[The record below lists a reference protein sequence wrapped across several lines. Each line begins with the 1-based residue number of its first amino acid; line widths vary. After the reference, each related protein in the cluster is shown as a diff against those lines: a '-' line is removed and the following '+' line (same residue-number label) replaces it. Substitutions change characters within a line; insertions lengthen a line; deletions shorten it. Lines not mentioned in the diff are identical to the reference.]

1 MGECLNCANVTKSR
15 NASQCSNN
23 ICILF
28 MIYIMLQKCSWSA
41 TVMLWRLLL
50 FWCPFFVF
58 ILYVFNVKP
67 LPYCYF
73 WYFFFSFLFSF
84 KFIPIY
90 FSHAS
95 ILPHITFFCYLLVFL
110 MPNAGHVFHFLK
122 LFSSDLPSLLSR
134 WEISLLHLI
143 YFQVTLFDVLLF
155 QANTFSIFTF
165 FNNHLVILHLFDLA
179 FYFVFL
185 LCKVFTILS
194 VHPLVRFSLQ

>member
-1 MGECLNCANVTKSR
+1 MQTLPNRAAHHNVQIIS
-15 NASQCSNN
+15 AS
-23 ICILF
+23 
-28 MIYIMLQKCSWSA
+28 CSWYILCYKNALEVQRSCYD
-41 TVMLWRLLL
+41 VY
-50 FWCPFFVF
+50 CFFDVRF
-58 ILYVFNVKP
+58 SFSSCTFSMSSLYRIAIFDI
-67 LPYCYF
+67 
-73 WYFFFSFLFSF
+73 FSFLFSF